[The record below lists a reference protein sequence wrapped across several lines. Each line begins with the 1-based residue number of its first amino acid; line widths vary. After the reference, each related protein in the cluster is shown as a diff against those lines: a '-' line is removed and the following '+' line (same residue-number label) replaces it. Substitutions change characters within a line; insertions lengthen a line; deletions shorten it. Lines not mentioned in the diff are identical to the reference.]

1 MCISYILHVYT
12 SDVQGCCYDNS
23 SHIPL
28 ARCYYAVTS
37 YQDLYFFGHGHGKMK
52 LRKYLK
58 LPSRMKYFFTAD
70 YKLALKEFTMVSACK
85 YCPPKCYWKIKLH
98 HTI

>member
-1 MCISYILHVYT
+1 MCISHTLHVYT

-52 LRKYLK
+52 YLK
-58 LPSRMKYFFTAD
+58 LPSRMKYI
-70 YKLALKEFTMVSACK
+70 LL
-85 YCPPKCYWKIKLH
+85 YCRLQISTEGVYH
-98 HTI
+98 G